1 MVCLATPLSRLFRRF
16 AGLLFALYSSSTEAA
31 LGWMGM
37 VHRLWRTASYFV
49 SPLSLAWMNDSSITR
64 HIGKAGVFFR
74 RMESVLQASIAE
86 YFVLYICYLLRMC
99 ETDYTNNFYIQSEA
113 VIAR

>member
-1 MVCLATPLSRLFRRF
+1 
-16 AGLLFALYSSSTEAA
+16 
-31 LGWMGM
+31 
-37 VHRLWRTASYFV
+37 
-49 SPLSLAWMNDSSITR
+49 MNDSSIT
-64 HIGKAGVFFR
+64 FFR

-99 ETDYTNNFYIQSEA
+99 ETDYINNFYIQSET